1 MKDMKG
7 GEKREREGGEQE
19 KRSRKRR
26 EVEGRKIEKGRM
38 EKEGK
43 LKEEV
48 GRERGEKEGRQ
59 GKRSF
64 HLSAQILSHIHHTC
78 AKCQT
83 PHKKKCHGY
92 IECPSSLVQRA

>member
-7 GEKREREGGEQE
+7 GERGERRRRAGEEEEGKKGSGGEKKNRKRENGKGGE
-19 KRSRKRR
+19 
-26 EVEGRKIEKGRM
+26 IKGGG
-38 EKEGK
+38 GK
-43 LKEEV
+43 
-48 GRERGEKEGRQ
+48 RERGEKEGRQ

-83 PHKKKCHGY
+83 PHIKKVSW
-92 IECPSSLVQRA
+92 PD